1 MSAVID
7 FLLAF
12 TRTLAVMGLYDER
25 HPTRQGAVQH
35 AFERLQDLLRDDPRP
50 QISFLMHE
58 VIYGQR
64 PIRELLDWEWATR
77 LARAGVQRLEIERA
91 VTLEEFT
98 TLLQGVHARIAGVTS
113 ATAALRPTPAVGMT
127 NIRFGAVGLAGEARL
142 DAYTS
147 SMIPMATLSPTGTLT
162 YTLTEEIDAVRWV
175 HGEVAAGSELPLLEA
190 DAIVRSLSVA
200 MHGSGTV
207 MLPLVQLKRF
217 DQYTTTH
224 SLNVAVLAMAL
235 AETLGFSARDV
246 RALGTAGL
254 LHDVGKVRVPR
265 DILVKPGAL
274 TDAERAVLNRHPVDG
289 ARIILQSDQD
299 LALAA
304 AVAYEHHIMIDGG
317 GYPALHFRR
326 ACHYAS
332 RVVHVCD
339 VFDALCTDRP
349 YRAAWEID
357 RVLRYLDERA
367 GVEFDPDIAC
377 AFTAMIRRLERQVAP
392 MDG

>member
-1 MSAVID
+1 VSAVVN

-12 TRTLAVMGLYDER
+12 TRALAVMGLYDER

-35 AFERLQDLLRDDPRP
+35 AFERLQELLREDPRP

-64 PIRELLDWEWATR
+64 PVRELLDWEWATR

-91 VTLEEFT
+91 VTLEEFS
-98 TLLQGVHARIAGVTS
+98 TLLQGVHARIAGT
-113 ATAALRPTPAVGMT
+113 AGAGAALLPTPAAGT
-127 NIRFGAVGLAGEARL
+127 ANIRFGAVGLAGDARVE
-142 DAYTS
+142 AYTS
-147 SMIPMATLSPTGTLT
+147 PVVPTATLSPTGALS
-162 YTLTEEIDAVRWV
+162 YTLAEEIDAVRWV

-200 MHGSGTV
+200 MHGSGKV

-224 SLNVAVLAMAL
+224 SLNVAVLTMAL
-235 AETLGFSARDV
+235 AESLGFSARDV
-246 RALGTAGL
+246 RAFGTAGL
-254 LHDVGKVRVPR
+254 LHDVGKVRVPH
-265 DILVKPGAL
+265 DILVKPGVL
-274 TDAERAVLNRHPVDG
+274 TEAERAVLNRHPADG

-317 GYPALHFRR
+317 GYPTLHFRR

-349 YRAAWEID
+349 YRDAWEID
-357 RVLRYLDERA
+357 RVLQYIDERV
-367 GVEFDPDIAC
+367 GVEFDPDIAR

-392 MDG
+392 MEA

>member
-1 MSAVID
+1 MSAVVA

-12 TRTLAVMGLYDER
+12 TRALAVMGLYDER
-25 HPTRQGAVQH
+25 HPTWQGAVQH
-35 AFERLQDLLRDDPRP
+35 AFDRLQQLLRDDPRP

-77 LARAGVQRLEIERA
+77 LAKAGVQRLEIERE

-98 TLLQGVHARIAGVTS
+98 ALLQSVHVRLAGVMGPS
-113 ATAALRPTPAVGMT
+113 VAMRPTPAAGMT
-127 NIRFGAVGLAGEARL
+127 NIRFGAVGLAGDAREAY
-142 DAYTS
+142 AS
-147 SMIPMATLSPTGTLT
+147 PAIPTATLSPTGTLA
-162 YTLTEEIDAVRWV
+162 YTLTEEIDAVQWV

-200 MHGSGTV
+200 MHGSGKV

-235 AETLGFSARDV
+235 AETLGFGARDV
-246 RALGTAGL
+246 RAFGTAGL

-274 TDAERAVLNRHPVDG
+274 TPEERAVLNCHPADG

-299 LALAA
+299 LGLAA

-349 YRAAWEID
+349 YRDAWEIE
-357 RVLRYLDERA
+357 RVLEYIDARA
-367 GVEFDPDIAC
+367 GVEFDADIAR
-377 AFTAMIRRLERQVAP
+377 AFTSMIRRLERQVAP
-392 MDG
+392 MEG